1 MSSSH
6 SRRASSRRPRRAIAV
21 AAALLVVIAS
31 AAVAVAATGLGGND
45 DDPPAR
51 NVILFIGD
59 GMGDSEITS
68 ARNYEY
74 GAGGR
79 LPGIDALPSNGRFTA
94 HSLSRDGSPDYV
106 ADSAAT
112 ATAWATGTKT
122 HDGAIGVD
130 IDGEPRPTLLELAKK
145 KGLRTGNVTTS
156 AIQDATPAAQMAHV
170 PARSCQGPEETAETC
185 PDSALENG
193 GSGSITEQL
202 LRTRPD
208 VTLGGGLEILEE
220 EEAES
225 GEYAGV
231 TLLEQ
236 AERRGYQLVEDG
248 DSLAAVESADQK
260 SPLLGLFADQHLPV
274 SWVGPKATRTGGEE
288 PAVRCELNDNRPSS
302 QPSLAQMTEKALSL
316 LDGEKGFFLQVES
329 ASIDKSGHDAN
340 ACGQIGEVV
349 ALDEAVQAAR
359 AFAEKDERTTVLVT
373 ADHGQASQIVQ
384 AGSNTRGLTATLLTN
399 EGAPMTLSYGSAP
412 KGSAQAHTGVQVPI
426 AGEGPNAAAVA
437 DLNEQTDLF
446 DLISR
451 ALRLQDRG

>member
-1 MSSSH
+1 MTSSH
-6 SRRASSRRPRRAIAV
+6 SRRGSSRRPRRAIAIAV
-21 AAALLVVIAS
+21 VLLIVIAS
-31 AAVAVAATGLGGND
+31 AVVAVATTGLGGND
-45 DDPPAR
+45 DDPAAR

-74 GAGGR
+74 GTGVR
-79 LPGIDALPSNGRFTA
+79 LPGIDALPYNGRFTA
-94 HSLSRDGSPDYV
+94 HSLNRDGSPDYV

-122 HDGAIGVD
+122 HDGAVGVD
-130 IDGEPRPTLLELAKK
+130 VDDQSRPTLLELAKN

-156 AIQDATPAAQMAHV
+156 AIQDATPAALMAHV
-170 PARSCQGPEETAETC
+170 PARSCQGPEDTTEEC
-185 PDSALENG
+185 PDAALENG
-193 GSGSITEQL
+193 GPGSITEQML
-202 LRTRPD
+202 QTRPD
-208 VTLGGGLEILEE
+208 VTLGGGFDPFD

-236 AERRGYQLVEDG
+236 AERRGFQLVEDA

-260 SPLLGLFADQHLPV
+260 SPLLGLFGEGNLPV

-288 PAVRCELNDNRPSS
+288 PAVRCEPNDNLPSS
-302 QPSLAQMTEKALSL
+302 QPSLAQMTEKAISL

-340 ACGQIGEVV
+340 ACGQIGEVI

-359 AFAEKDERTTVLVT
+359 AFAKKDERTAVLVT
-373 ADHGQASQIVQ
+373 ADHAQASQIVQ
-384 AGSNTRGLTATLLTN
+384 AGANTRGLTATLLTK
-399 EGAPMTLSYGSAP
+399 EGAPMTVSYGSAV
-412 KGSAQAHTGVQVPI
+412 KNQSQAHTGVQVPI
-426 AGEGPNAAAVA
+426 SGEGPSAAAVA
-437 DLNEQTDLF
+437 DLDEQTDLF
-446 DLISR
+446 GMISR
-451 ALRLQDRG
+451 LLRLKD

>member
-1 MSSSH
+1 M
-6 SRRASSRRPRRAIAV
+6 
-21 AAALLVVIAS
+21 
-31 AAVAVAATGLGGND
+31 
-45 DDPPAR
+45 
-51 NVILFIGD
+51 
-59 GMGDSEITS
+59 
-68 ARNYEY
+68 
-74 GAGGR
+74 
-79 LPGIDALPSNGRFTA
+79 
-94 HSLSRDGSPDYV
+94 SRDGSPDYV

-130 IDGEPRPTLLELAKK
+130 IDDEPRPTLLELAKK
-145 KGLRTGNVTTS
+145 KGLKTGNVTTS

-170 PARSCQGPEETAETC
+170 PARSCQGPEETAEIC

-208 VTLGGGLEILEE
+208 VTLGGGFETLEE
-220 EEAES
+220 EAAS

-236 AERRGYQLVEDG
+236 AERRGFHLVEDG
-248 DSLAAVESADQK
+248 DSLAAVETADQK
-260 SPLLGLFADQHLPV
+260 SPLLGLFADGHLPV
-274 SWVGPKATRTGGEE
+274 SWVGPKATGNGGEE
-288 PAVRCELNDNRPSS
+288 PAVRCEPNDNRPSS
-302 QPSLAQMTEKALSL
+302 QPRLAQMTEKALSL

-329 ASIDKSGHDAN
+329 ASIDKSGHGAD

-349 ALDEAVQAAR
+349 ALDEAVQVAR
-359 AFAEKDERTTVLVT
+359 AFAEKDERTTVLLT

-384 AGSNTRGLTATLLTN
+384 AGSNTRGLTATLLTS

-412 KGSAQAHTGVQVPI
+412 KGYAQAHTGVQVPV
-426 AGEGPNAAAVA
+426 AGDGPNAAAVA
-437 DLNEQTDLF
+437 DLKEQTDLF

-451 ALRLQDRG
+451 ALRLQDRD

>member
-1 MSSSH
+1 
-6 SRRASSRRPRRAIAV
+6 
-21 AAALLVVIAS
+21 VIAS
-31 AAVAVAATGLGGND
+31 AAVAVAAAGLGRGE
-45 DDPPAR
+45 DDPASR

-74 GAGGR
+74 GNGGR
-79 LPGIDALPSNGRFTA
+79 LPGIDALPHYGRFTT

-130 IDGEPRPTLLELAKK
+130 VDHDPRPTLLELAKK
-145 KGLRTGNVTTS
+145 KGLKTGNVTTS

-170 PARSCQGPEETAETC
+170 ASRSCQGPEETAETC

-202 LRTRPD
+202 LQLRPD
-208 VTLGGGLEILEE
+208 VTLGGGFEILDE
-220 EEAES
+220 EEAAA

-248 DSLAAVESADQK
+248 DSLAAVETADQE
-260 SPLLGLFADQHLPV
+260 SPLLGLFDDEHLPV
-274 SWVGPKATRTGGEE
+274 SWVGPRATRTGGEA
-288 PAVRCELNDNRPSS
+288 PAVRCEPNDNRPSS
-302 QPSLAQMTEKALSL
+302 QPTLAQMTEKALSL

-340 ACGQIGEVV
+340 ACGQIGEVI

-359 AFAEKDERTTVLVT
+359 EFAEQDERTTVLVT
-373 ADHGQASQIVQ
+373 ADHAQASQIVQ
-384 AGSNTRGLTATLLTN
+384 AGTNTRGLTATLLTN

-412 KGSAQAHTGVQVPI
+412 KGNAQAHTGAQVPI
-426 AGEGPNAAAVA
+426 AAEGPNAAAVA
-437 DLNEQTDLF
+437 DLDEQTDLF
-446 DLISR
+446 DLISSQ
-451 ALRLQDRG
+451 LSLQNRD

>member
-1 MSSSH
+1 VSSSH
-6 SRRASSRRPRRAIAV
+6 SRRASTRRPRRAIAV
-21 AAALLVVIAS
+21 GAVLLVVIAS
-31 AAVAVAATGLGGND
+31 AAVAVATTGLGGND
-45 DDPPAR
+45 DEPAAR
-51 NVILFIGD
+51 NVILFVGD

-74 GAGGR
+74 GTGGR
-79 LPGIDALPSNGRFTA
+79 FPGIDALPHQGRFTT
-94 HSLSRDGSPDYV
+94 HSLNRDGSPDYV

-122 HDGAIGVD
+122 HDGAVGVD
-130 IDGEPRPTLLELAKK
+130 VDDQSRPTLLELAKK

-156 AIQDATPAAQMAHV
+156 AIQDATPAALMAHV
-170 PARSCQGPEETAETC
+170 PARSCQGPEETSETC

-193 GSGSITEQL
+193 GPGSITEQM

-208 VTLGGGLEILEE
+208 VTLGGGFETLEE
-220 EEAES
+220 EAAES

-236 AERRGYQLVEDG
+236 AERRGFQLVEDA
-248 DSLAAVESADQK
+248 DSLAAVETADQK
-260 SPLLGLFADQHLPV
+260 SPLLGLFAEGNLPT

-302 QPSLAQMTEKALSL
+302 LPSLAQMTEKAISL

-329 ASIDKSGHDAN
+329 ASIDKSGHAADV
-340 ACGQIGEVV
+340 CGQIGEMI

-359 AFAEKDERTTVLVT
+359 AFAEKDARTTILVT
-373 ADHGQASQIVQ
+373 ADHAQASQIVQ
-384 AGSNTRGLTATLLTN
+384 AGANTRGLTATLLTK
-399 EGAPMTLSYGSAP
+399 EGAPMTVSFGSAV
-412 KGSAQAHTGVQVPI
+412 KGQSQAHTGVQVPI
-426 AGEGPNAAAVA
+426 AGEGPNAAEVA
-437 DLNEQTDLF
+437 DLDEQTDLF

-451 ALRLQDRG
+451 LLRLKD

>member
-1 MSSSH
+1 M
-6 SRRASSRRPRRAIAV
+6 V
-21 AAALLVVIAS
+21 T
-31 AAVAVAATGLGGND
+31 ATGLGRND
-45 DDPPAR
+45 DPTAR

-74 GAGGR
+74 GTGGR
-79 LPGIDALPSNGRFTA
+79 LPGIDALPHDGRFTA

-130 IDGEPRPTLLELAKK
+130 IEGRPRATLLELAKK

-170 PARSCQGPEETAETC
+170 PSRSCQGPEDTTEVC

-193 GSGSITEQL
+193 GAGSITEQL

-208 VTLGGGLEILEE
+208 VTLGGGFDTFDEE
-220 EEAES
+220 SES

-236 AERRGYQLVEDG
+236 AERRGYQLVEDA
-248 DSLAAVESADQK
+248 DSLAAIDKADQK
-260 SPLLGLFADQHLPV
+260 SPLLGLFADGNLPV
-274 SWVGPKATRTGGEE
+274 SWVGPKATRAGGEE
-288 PAVRCELNDNRPSS
+288 PAARCEPNDNRPTS
-302 QPSLAQMTEKALSL
+302 QPSLAQMTEKAISL
-316 LDGEKGFFLQVES
+316 LDGEKGFLLQVES

-340 ACGQIGEVV
+340 ACGQIGEVI

-359 AFAEKDERTTVLVT
+359 AFAEKDERTVVLVT

-412 KGSAQAHTGVQVPI
+412 KGVAQAHTGVQVPI

-437 DLNEQTDLF
+437 DLKEQTDLF

-451 ALRLQDRG
+451 VLKLKD